1 MKLRKR
7 EESQSSFFSRAIK
20 NPLTQCAGVL
30 SYAIVLIMRIPLM
43 REIGEAGIGMFAPAF
58 ELVFLITL
66 FTSYSMTGAMSGI
79 IRYRVKR
86 EQYRNAKKV
95 FRAAFLLD
103 LGVSAAAAILIVVF
117 SSVIANIFI
126 LESLSRMAIMAS
138 ASVLIFAAFIGTFRG
153 YFNGYGLGMLTAH
166 SQYIES
172 VATLICVLFGSGL
185 FFERGVKIAA
195 LKQNEALAYAYGAL
209 GAMLGVTLSRIITM
223 IHLLMLY
230 VIYAGTLRGKLGMD
244 NSKRME
250 TQSYLQ
256 KMILENSIPIFLVAI
271 MANIFMLIDQRMFN
285 YCMNKLEMGEARTA
299 LWGSFYG
306 KFAVI
311 VGMGTVIG
319 VLSVYNVTGRIGSAY
334 EREEYRV
341 MRERIG
347 RAVRKLSIAVFPTA
361 IYIAVLARA
370 LVTSLFIGQ
379 NDEVVSW
386 LHEGTAIIVLYG
398 FSFLFAQL
406 LYRTHMIRELLVTT
420 LISLLVHVLAAY
432 LFVQKMYL
440 GADGII
446 YSLIVFFTV
455 YAALN
460 FFFVSRNLKYRQEWI
475 GGIVFPAAAAGISG
489 VVVGLVN
496 SLLLEQLGGG
506 LTVLIGIVVGVFFH
520 VTFLMILRVI
530 GEAELSRI
538 PLGFFFIML
547 GKNIGVLK

>member
-7 EESQSSFFSRAIK
+7 EKSQSSFISRTIK
-20 NPLTQCAGVL
+20 NPLIQCAGIL
-30 SYAIVLIMRIPLM
+30 SYVIVLIMRIPLM
-43 REIGEAGIGMFAPAF
+43 REIGETGIGMFAPAF
-58 ELVFLITL
+58 ELVFLISL
-66 FTSYSMTGAMSGI
+66 FTSYGMTGAMSGI

-95 FRAAFLLD
+95 FRSAFLLD
-103 LGVSAAAAILIVVF
+103 LGVSAVAAILIAVF
-117 SSVIANIFI
+117 SSVIANIFV
-126 LESLSRMAIMAS
+126 LEPLSRMAIMVS
-138 ASVLIFAAFIGTFRG
+138 AAVLIFAAFIGTFRG

-172 VATLICVLFGSGL
+172 ISTLICVLFGSAL
-185 FFERGVKIAA
+185 FYERGVKIAA
-195 LKQNEALAYAYGAL
+195 LKQTEALAYAYGAL
-209 GAMLGVTLSRIITM
+209 GAMLGVMLSRIITTV
-223 IHLLMLY
+223 HLLMVY

-250 TQSYLQ
+250 TQYYLQ
-256 KMILENSIPIFLVAI
+256 KMILENSIPISLVGI
-271 MANIFMLIDQRMFN
+271 MTNIFMLIDQRMFN
-285 YCMNKLEMGEARTA
+285 YCMNKLEMGEVRTA

-311 VGMGTVIG
+311 AGVGTVIG
-319 VLSVYNVTGRIGSAY
+319 VLSVYSVTGRIGNAY

-347 RAVRKLSIAVFPTA
+347 RAVRKLSITAFPTA
-361 IYIAVLARA
+361 IYIAVLAKA
-370 LVTSLFIGQ
+370 LVTTLFIGE

-386 LHEGTAIIVLYG
+386 LHKGSAIIVLYG
-398 FSFLFAQL
+398 FCFFFAQL

-420 LISLLVHVLAAY
+420 LISLLVHVLTAY
-432 LFVQKMYL
+432 LFVQKMYF

-446 YSLIVFFTV
+446 YSLIVFFAV
-455 YAALN
+455 YVALN

-475 GGIVFPAAAAGISG
+475 GGIAFPAVAAGISG

-496 SLLLEQLGGG
+496 GLLLEQLGGG
-506 LTVLIGIVVGVFFH
+506 VTILIGIVVGLFFY

-547 GKNIGVLK
+547 GKNIGVL